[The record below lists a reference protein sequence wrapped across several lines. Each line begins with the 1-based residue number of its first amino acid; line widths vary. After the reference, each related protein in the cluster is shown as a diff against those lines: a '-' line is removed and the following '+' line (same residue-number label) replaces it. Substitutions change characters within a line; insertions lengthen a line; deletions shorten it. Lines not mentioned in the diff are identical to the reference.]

1 MSLLV
6 LLTCAAHQGHYPPRG
21 PGSREK
27 EVGTSTRLRM
37 GASIAHPV
45 NLQRPSSSTHRP
57 PVPGWVV
64 RSAPSATGLL
74 LKLGAPLGPRA
85 CAHHLRPL
93 PLIHTKDLRPEL
105 LKFLKHLPIVASRAS
120 YLLAAP
126 RTPPPPM
133 LWNPQTPR
141 IDLAPS
147 HRPVPR
153 ALRATKRHTL
163 GVCTSGP
170 SGTSNFLLVTQKNN
184 STVIQRIP
192 KMGSAR
198 RRVRRRMVPFAC
210 SSRRRRVPGAP
221 PGGQG
226 RRGTSRLASSSKRN
240 ASPGIPML
248 GGGVLPLPLQREAT
262 AGDQAAR
269 GAGDSRHGWEGARG
283 SSDGRPLQPESRGD
297 RRDAAARRGCFCP
310 RPPRGKLPGAAGKV
324 ESEALPGTPGGARGG
339 GSAEGGRARQ
349 TD

>member
-64 RSAPSATGLL
+64 RSASSATGLL

-93 PLIHTKDLRPEL
+93 PLIHTKELRPEL

-126 RTPPPPM
+126 RTPAPNALEPS
-133 LWNPQTPR
+133 NP
-141 IDLAPS
+141 A
-147 HRPVPR
+147 HRPR
-153 ALRATKRHTL
+153 ALPPASAPSPARHQT
-163 GVCTSGP
+163 
-170 SGTSNFLLVTQKNN
+170 
-184 STVIQRIP
+184 
-192 KMGSAR
+192 AY
-198 RRVRRRMVPFAC
+198 
-210 SSRRRRVPGAP
+210 
-221 PGGQG
+221 
-226 RRGTSRLASSSKRN
+226 
-240 ASPGIPML
+240 L
-248 GGGVLPLPLQREAT
+248 GGLHFGSQWHLQLPLGDPEEQQHGDPENPEDGQR
-262 AGDQAAR
+262 QAASQ
-269 GAGDSRHGWEGARG
+269 APHGPLCLFLSAAT
-283 SSDGRPLQPESRGD
+283 RPWGTP
-297 RRDAAARRGCFCP
+297 RRS
-310 RPPRGKLPGAAGKV
+310 GAAGH
-324 ESEALPGTPGGARGG
+324 ESP
-339 GSAEGGRARQ
+339 SV
-349 TD
+349 

>member
-1 MSLLV
+1 MPPSQAGWAGKAGEATVSLLV

-93 PLIHTKDLRPEL
+93 PLIHTKKLRPEL

-126 RTPPPPM
+126 RTPR
-133 LWNPQTPR
+133 LQCFGT
-141 IDLAPS
+141 LK
-147 HRPVPR
+147 PR
-153 ALRATKRHTL
+153 A
-163 GVCTSGP
+163 
-170 SGTSNFLLVTQKNN
+170 
-184 STVIQRIP
+184 
-192 KMGSAR
+192 
-198 RRVRRRMVPFAC
+198 
-210 SSRRRRVPGAP
+210 
-221 PGGQG
+221 
-226 RRGTSRLASSSKRN
+226 
-240 ASPGIPML
+240 
-248 GGGVLPLPLQREAT
+248 
-262 AGDQAAR
+262 
-269 GAGDSRHGWEGARG
+269 
-283 SSDGRPLQPESRGD
+283 
-297 RRDAAARRGCFCP
+297 
-310 RPPRGKLPGAAGKV
+310 
-324 ESEALPGTPGGARGG
+324 
-339 GSAEGGRARQ
+339 
-349 TD
+349 